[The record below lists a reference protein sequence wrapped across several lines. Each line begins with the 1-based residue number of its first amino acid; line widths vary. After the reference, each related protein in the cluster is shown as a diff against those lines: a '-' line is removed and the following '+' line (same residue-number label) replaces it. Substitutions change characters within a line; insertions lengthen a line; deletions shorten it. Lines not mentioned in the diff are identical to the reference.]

1 MKRVSTDLSRYIP
14 PKGFFDADDLAVME
28 YALQEAWTLIQ
39 TSNIVDLEKDEA
51 LRRAVCVK
59 LFSVT
64 PGKPLQPELLLDA
77 LLETLREDPA
87 PSASRDAA

>member
-1 MKRVSTDLSRYIP
+1 MKRVSAELSRYTP

-64 PGKPLQPELLLDA
+64 RGKPLQPELLLDA